1 MFRIRCIVNIFLV
14 VLIVDTEISVAQST
28 NKKAQKL
35 YDEAIAKLS
44 QRQFDE
50 ATKLFI
56 SAIEKDICFAEAHYQ
71 LGILYKQYTRTP
83 AKVKVHFEKILGCN
97 PAFPN
102 PSIKRILGEIYLH
115 EGNYQ
120 ESKKYFSAYIL
131 NEKEP
136 ANYLEKSKALIR
148 NCDFALE
155 NISKKVDIQ
164 VKALSEKVNN
174 HRKQYFPVTTADQQ
188 SLVFTIRDFIGF
200 QEYEDIF
207 ISKKMN
213 GVWQQPESISD
224 NINSPGLNE
233 GTCSISADGR
243 VLAFTI
249 CGGKGKGDKDCDLY
263 ISYKTGAIWGKPYN
277 MGERV
282 NSPFWDSQPS
292 LSADGKTLYFS
303 SKRKG
308 GVGEEDIWMTQ
319 VDANSGRWG
328 DPINLGDLINTK
340 GREVA
345 PFIHPSQTTLYFS
358 SDYHPGF
365 GSFDLFV
372 SYRDSV
378 NWLEPKNLGYPINTH
393 LEESS
398 IFITSDC
405 KKAYFSGEAASDK
418 LGERYLLYEF
428 DVPKEAACQNVST
441 YMQGTVYD
449 AYTKKP
455 ISANLEV
462 INLKSSKTES
472 LLTSDEIN
480 GSYLAVLN
488 DNSQYGIY
496 ATKQGYLY
504 KSHAFDFENITTFD
518 PINLDIYLE
527 PIRKGSLI
535 TLNNIFF
542 ETGKYSLE
550 KKSQAELDK
559 LVNFLYQNPTLKVE
573 ISGHTDNVG
582 LKANNLNLST
592 RRAESVLD
600 YLAEKGIENTRVSY
614 KGYGDSQPL
623 APNES
628 EETRKLNRRIE
639 CRIL

>member
-1 MFRIRCIVNIFLV
+1 MKVNIFV
-14 VLIVDTEISVAQST
+14 TIYFISIGLSFAQSS

-35 YDEAIAKLS
+35 YDEAITKLS
-44 QRQFDE
+44 QRQFDD
-50 ATKLFI
+50 ATKLFV
-56 SAIEKDICFAEAHYQ
+56 SATEKDPCFVDAHYQ
-71 LGILYKQYTRTP
+71 LGILYKQYVRTP
-83 AKVKVHFEKILGCN
+83 EKVKMHFEKILSCN
-97 PAFPN
+97 PTYSN

-115 EGNYQ
+115 EGNYL
-120 ESKKYFSAYIL
+120 EAKKYFSDYIL

-136 ANYLEKSKALIR
+136 ANYLEKSKILLR
-148 NCDFALE
+148 NCNFALE
-155 NISKKVDIQ
+155 NKSKKVDIQ
-164 VKALSEKVNN
+164 VNALPNIVNN

-207 ISKKMN
+207 ISKKIN
-213 GVWQQPESISD
+213 GVWTQPESISD
-224 NINSPGLNE
+224 NINSPNLNE

-249 CGGKGKGDKDCDLY
+249 CGGKSKGDKDCDLY
-263 ISYKTGAIWGKPYN
+263 ISYKEGEIWGRPYN
-277 MGERV
+277 MGDRV

-308 GVGEEDIWMTQ
+308 GMGEEDIWMTQ
-319 VDANSGRWG
+319 ADANGRWSE
-328 DPINLGDLINTK
+328 PINLGDLINTK

-378 NWLEPKNLGYPINTH
+378 NWLEPRNLGYPINTH

-405 KKAYFSGEAASDK
+405 KKAYFSGEATSDK
-418 LGERYLLYEF
+418 IGERYLLYEF
-428 DVPKEAACQNVST
+428 DVPKEAGCQNVST
-441 YMQGTVYD
+441 YMKGTVYD
-449 AYTKKP
+449 AYTKKK
-455 ISANLEV
+455 ISADVEV
-462 INLKSSKTES
+462 INLKTGKTES
-472 LLTSDEIN
+472 LLTSDAVN
-480 GSYLAVLN
+480 GTYLAVLN
-488 DNSQYGIY
+488 ENTQYGIY
-496 ATKQGYLY
+496 TTKPGYLY
-504 KSHAFDFENITTFD
+504 KSHAFAFENITTFD

-542 ETGKYSLE
+542 GTGKYELE

-559 LVNFLYQNPTLKVE
+559 LVNFLNQNPTLKVE

-592 RRAESVLD
+592 RRAESVFD
-600 YLAEKGIENTRVSY
+600 YLVEKGVEEGRITH
-614 KGYGDSQPL
+614 KGYGDLQPIS
-623 APNES
+623 PNEN

-639 CRIL
+639 CKIL